1 MYQVN
6 LQSWS
11 QLESQDHIIYSLHS
25 NCILTPFFIE
35 MSVGIAWK
43 MQTTPT
49 FFLRHTWLHLHRVMV
64 VVLPTLNYYCILSY
78 DCVGLVV
85 IYLYLGIKHYCLC
98 CSVDFLIS
106 NNGNM
111 VVVLSEFDWFMNIQI
126 QDQEYNAKK
135 QLSFSLTDFALVFL

>member
-1 MYQVN
+1 
-6 LQSWS
+6 
-11 QLESQDHIIYSLHS
+11 
-25 NCILTPFFIE
+25 
-35 MSVGIAWK
+35 
-43 MQTTPT
+43 
-49 FFLRHTWLHLHRVMV
+49 MV

-98 CSVDFLIS
+98 CSVDFLKS

-126 QDQEYNAKK
+126 
-135 QLSFSLTDFALVFL
+135 